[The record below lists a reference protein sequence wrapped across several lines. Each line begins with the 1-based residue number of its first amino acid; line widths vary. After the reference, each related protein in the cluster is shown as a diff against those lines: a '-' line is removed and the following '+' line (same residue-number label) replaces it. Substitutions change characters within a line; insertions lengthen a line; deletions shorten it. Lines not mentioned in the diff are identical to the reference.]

1 MNKPI
6 TIAREEFLN
15 GLINLVNNAGLP
27 AFIMR
32 EAMGNV
38 YTELQRLEK
47 EQLERDKIA
56 WEHTMAEE
64 KGEENDNG

>member
-32 EAMGNV
+32 ETMGNV

-47 EQLERDKIA
+47 EQLERDKTA